1 MYEYADLVI
10 NYLNSQFIEKFSK
23 LKSTI
28 ATDELNILQTV
39 KTMFAEMDEL
49 VREWLYHLA
58 VVAYE
63 NVSNGDVSGITEQ
76 WLLDEVLERVDPV
89 TKYIYS
95 SEVERKCSRLYESL
109 MLGWD
114 SVEIDKSLRYW
125 SLMVEQMA
133 ISTVDAATLQ
143 AYEDMGVLKVIW
155 RAEIDGRE
163 CSICHK
169 RDGKVYSM
177 EELPPKPHIGCRC
190 FFEPA

>member
-163 CSICHK
+163 CSICHRAGIVFRK
-169 RDGKVYSM
+169 
-177 EELPPKPHIGCRC
+177 L
-190 FFEPA
+190 